1 MTYDVQ
7 ILDALTIEWSERV
20 DIKCPV
26 CTSGT
31 SSFFEAIDGYDY
43 LQCTNCESLHIAS
56 DVINAIDRG
65 NTTRI
70 YNEAYWQEEL
80 RAARERATGP
90 GLVRAGEA
98 ILYSRRAVTRFLDVG
113 TGPGYLLDELASH
126 FPARP
131 DMFYGVELFPLD
143 EHSRH
148 PNYRKGE
155 VGDLE
160 MKFDAGTCIEVVE
173 HLTPKML
180 SRLARGLAKASN
192 PGAVWFFNTG
202 MPDDVINEDRSYL
215 DPLHRGHIVSYS
227 LAGLAGIFGAHGFS
241 VMSVPGKSYAFLA
254 EFQPQDEPC
263 DFIRRVYHPVP
274 ANRSLLEESGLLY
287 QAAFE
292 AARSSYY
299 MSEYTERTR
308 WALRLQDEL
317 GLMRSLGAARSAI
330 KRRARQLFRRPL
342 HA

>member
-1 MTYDVQ
+1 METN
-7 ILDALTIEWSERV
+7 
-20 DIKCPV
+20 CPV
-26 CTSGT
+26 CASGT

-43 LQCTNCESLHIAS
+43 LQCASCNSLHIAS
-56 DVINAIDRG
+56 DVIDAIDAG

-70 YNEAYWQEEL
+70 YDEAYWQEEL
-80 RAARERATGP
+80 RAAKERATGP

-98 ILYSRRAVTRFLDVG
+98 ILYSKRAVKRFLDVG
-113 TGPGYLLDELASH
+113 TGPGYLLDELARH

-131 DMFYGVELFPLD
+131 EMFYGVELFPPD

-155 VGDLE
+155 VGELE

-173 HLTPKML
+173 HLTPRML
-180 SRLARGLAKASN
+180 SRLASGLAKASN

-202 MPDDVINEDRSYL
+202 MPDYVIKEDRAYL

-227 LAGLAGIFGAHGFS
+227 LAGLTGIFGEHGFS
-241 VMSVPGKSYAFLA
+241 VMNVPGKSYAFLA

-263 DFIRRVYHPVP
+263 DFVRRIYYPVP
-274 ANRSLLEESGLLY
+274 DNRSLLEESGLLY

-317 GLMRSLGAARSAI
+317 GLMRSLAGARSAI
-330 KRRARQLFRRPL
+330 KRRARLLLRRPPR
-342 HA
+342 A